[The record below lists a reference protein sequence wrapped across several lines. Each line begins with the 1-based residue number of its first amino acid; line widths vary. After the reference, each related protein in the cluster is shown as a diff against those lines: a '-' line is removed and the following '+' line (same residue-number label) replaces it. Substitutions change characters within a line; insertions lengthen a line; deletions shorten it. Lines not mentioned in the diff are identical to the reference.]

1 MDWASR
7 AELLTGAAWVGRLE
21 ELAVWL
27 DGGTQRQRLVVEVDA
42 LYGVGETEVGQDDV
56 EQPAE
61 RLGGGRQADARAL
74 QHVRD
79 HHSASHCSKQ
89 LCRTSLRSD
98 QNLRGPHVARQQQLS
113 IDSAIDTRPQQK
125 TRRPPLLLSIDGTDG
140 RTDGRTIERFMTLGA
155 YYSGPVWVQERCR
168 ISPPRF
174 LAECCKRQLNQRSF
188 VLLYFRLFTFSDLH

>member
-1 MDWASR
+1 VDWASR
-7 AELLTGAAWVGRLE
+7 AELPTGTAWVGRLE
-21 ELAVWL
+21 EPAVRP

-61 RLGGGRQADARAL
+61 RPGGGRQADARALQHVRDHHSASHCSKQATTLIVASGRIDSQADARAL

-113 IDSAIDTRPQQK
+113 IDICD
-125 TRRPPLLLSIDGTDG
+125 
-140 RTDGRTIERFMTLGA
+140 
-155 YYSGPVWVQERCR
+155 
-168 ISPPRF
+168 
-174 LAECCKRQLNQRSF
+174 
-188 VLLYFRLFTFSDLH
+188 